1 MNGMS
6 LRWRPLNATDR
17 SKATKVTPQMTPDI
31 WWNEFLFANKRA
43 WNVEVDWDEFVA
55 PTAVHSIVGS
65 IHFRHISTG
74 TWFTRAVKD
83 LIEVRGD
90 ISVNIRYHWAIYLT
104 RWSKKVWRI
113 LYQKLQLKHCRSY
126 VSFMFMIYFQDSFS
140 YACFSCMHN
149 IQTFFFYEIQAVC
162 ALCSISVITISY
174 CSYFLS
180 KRFKICLIISYWY
193 PCILHCCRLQ
203 FTDVNPWYCFEF
215 VLHKC
220 NDVTNYMISL
230 PLRLSQTG
238 F

>member
-90 ISVNIRYHWAIYLT
+90 ISVNIRYHGAIYLT

-203 FTDVNPWYCFEF
+203 HDIVLNLSFTNAMMLLTIWYLYHY
-215 VLHKC
+215 VSRKQVSR
-220 NDVTNYMISL
+220 DM
-230 PLRLSQTG
+230 
-238 F
+238 

>member
-31 WWNEFLFANKRA
+31 WWNEFLFANKQA

-90 ISVNIRYHWAIYLT
+90 ISVNTRYHGAIYLT

-140 YACFSCMHN
+140 YACFSCMRN
-149 IQTFFFYEIQAVC
+149 IQTFFFMKYK
-162 ALCSISVITISY
+162 L
-174 CSYFLS
+174 
-180 KRFKICLIISYWY
+180 
-193 PCILHCCRLQ
+193 
-203 FTDVNPWYCFEF
+203 F
-215 VLHKC
+215 VLF
-220 NDVTNYMISL
+220 VQFQSLQLVIVPISCQKIQNMSHYFVL
-230 PLRLSQTG
+230 VPLHIALL
-238 F
+238 